1 MKDNRN
7 CNQNYPLYQPMM
19 VPPMGYPINYFDNMY
34 GSNNNYSDEINSIQ
48 NRLTSLENRVKKLE
62 SMSSNSTTNNYTK
75 YSDSNY
81 YMV

>member
-19 VPPMGYPINYFDNMY
+19 VPPMGYPVNYFDGMY
-34 GSNNNYSDEINSIQ
+34 NPNNNYSDEISNLKNKLNNLES
-48 NRLTSLENRVKKLE
+48 RVSRLEN
-62 SMSSNSTTNNYTK
+62 MGNTNTTNFNK